1 MAQAASDLLEEAVG
15 IARDAGRRILDI
27 YERGFSVAAKDDGS
41 PLTEADNAAN
51 ELIVARL
58 QELTPGVPILSE
70 ESAAIPYETRA
81 RWTQF
86 WLVDPLD
93 GTREFVKRRGD
104 FTVNIALV
112 EGTRPALGV
121 VYAPVSGAA
130 YFAARG
136 TGAFEQIGTC
146 GHAPIRARQYRGGKA
161 IVAASRSHAGEY
173 LAAFLAALE
182 KREGAFESIS
192 MGSALKLCL
201 VAAGKADVYPRLGP
215 TSEWD
220 TAAAQCVVEEAGG
233 RVINISGMPLTYNKP
248 NILNP
253 WFLCCGAGGYDWA
266 ALLPPDARKAAG
278 A

>member
-1 MAQAASDLLEEAVG
+1 MAQIEADLLEQVVE

-41 PLTEADNAAN
+41 PLTEADNAAH

-58 QELTPGVPILSE
+58 QELTPDVPILSE
-70 ESAAIPYETRA
+70 ESAGISFDERS
-81 RWTQF
+81 RWTRF

-93 GTREFVKRRGD
+93 GTKEFVNRRGD
-104 FTVNIALV
+104 FTVNIAWV
-112 EGTRPALGV
+112 EHARPVLGV

-136 TGAFEQIGTC
+136 GGAFEQVGTC
-146 GHAPIRARQYRGGKA
+146 GRASIRAREYHGGKA
-161 IVAASRSHAGEY
+161 IVAASRSHAGDH
-173 LAAFLAALE
+173 LGAFLAALE
-182 KREGAFESIS
+182 KREGAYESVS

-233 RVINISGMPLTYNKP
+233 RVINIAGNPLVYNKSS
-248 NILNP
+248 ILNP
-253 WFLCCGAGGYDWA
+253 WFLCCGAGDYDWA
-266 ALLPPDARKAAG
+266 SMLPPDARKAAG